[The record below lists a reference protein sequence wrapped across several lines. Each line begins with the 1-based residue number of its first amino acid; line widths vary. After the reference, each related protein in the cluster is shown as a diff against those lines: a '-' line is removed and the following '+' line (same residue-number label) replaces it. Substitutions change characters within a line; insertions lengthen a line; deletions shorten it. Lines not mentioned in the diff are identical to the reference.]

1 LVAPS
6 HSRPRL
12 RKVRSNHRS
21 GRPSRGSGSGR
32 NAAEPNRLATG
43 SNNLG
48 RDASPNRTL
57 PTRARH
63 RVLDPSRPVQSAL
76 PAEQH
81 ERRWRP
87 SSPDPRPR
95 PVLRGALAFSCH
107 TSSTATDN
115 GSADCFRPPRPNR
128 CTRRL
133 YAPTRRDDDSGGG

>member
-1 LVAPS
+1 MGFAALNPSYALLDYALLDVLDPDAAALPQALARTFDAAQKTWVSHRRRDPDLHGDPVAPS

-57 PTRARH
+57 PTLARH
-63 RVLDPSRPVQSAL
+63 RVLDPWRPVQSAL

-81 ERRWRP
+81 ER
-87 SSPDPRPR
+87 
-95 PVLRGALAFSCH
+95 
-107 TSSTATDN
+107 
-115 GSADCFRPPRPNR
+115 
-128 CTRRL
+128 
-133 YAPTRRDDDSGGG
+133 